1 MGIHAASEAE
11 EAHNE
16 EEIRILME
24 ESYKYGYIDKTELTY
39 LDNVFDF
46 SERHAS
52 EIMVPRTDMIC
63 LYLKDSFT
71 ENIEVALSERM
82 DPLSDL

>member
-1 MGIHAASEAE
+1 
-11 EAHNE
+11 
-16 EEIRILME
+16 ME

-52 EIMVPRTDMIC
+52 EIMVPRTD
-63 LYLKDSFT
+63 
-71 ENIEVALSERM
+71 LSSS
-82 DPLSDL
+82 LSGDFIHR

>member
-46 SERHAS
+46 LNVMPVRSWSRVR
-52 EIMVPRTDMIC
+52 I
-63 LYLKDSFT
+63 
-71 ENIEVALSERM
+71 
-82 DPLSDL
+82 